1 MRLKIRNDEL
11 EKAISEKNIKLKE
24 YSNSLAAL
32 QGRDSE
38 INFMREDMA
47 NKEHSMQIMEE
58 TIITLSREN
67 DELRSAN
74 KDIAFKL

>member
-1 MRLKIRNDEL
+1 M
-11 EKAISEKNIKLKE
+11 EKNAKLKE
-24 YSNSLAAL
+24 YSNALAGL

-47 NKEHSMQIMEE
+47 NKDHSLQIMEE
-58 TIITLSREN
+58 TIVTLSREN
-67 DELRSAN
+67 DELRATN